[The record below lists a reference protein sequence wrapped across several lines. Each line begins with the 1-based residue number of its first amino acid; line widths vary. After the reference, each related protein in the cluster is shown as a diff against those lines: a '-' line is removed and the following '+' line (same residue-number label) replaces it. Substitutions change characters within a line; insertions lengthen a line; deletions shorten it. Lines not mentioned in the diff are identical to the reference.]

1 LTENNAGGI
10 LLSDDTGAT
19 HDNLIIGNIA
29 QNNPF
34 DCGITLAS
42 HPLDPNLPP
51 EIPPTAASTTT
62 LSPETSRRVT
72 ALPFLEPAPASASS
86 SPAAGWRLPA
96 TSSSTTS

>member
-1 LTENNAGGI
+1 LIENNAGGI

-42 HPLDPNLPP
+42 HPLDANLPP
-51 EIPPTAASTTT
+51 EIPPTREVDNNTISGNQ
-62 LSPETSRRVT
+62 
-72 ALPFLEPAPASASS
+72 SS
-86 SPAAGWRLPA
+86 GNGVAVFGAAAGVGLFVA
-96 TSSSTTS
+96 GGGLETAGKSSTTS